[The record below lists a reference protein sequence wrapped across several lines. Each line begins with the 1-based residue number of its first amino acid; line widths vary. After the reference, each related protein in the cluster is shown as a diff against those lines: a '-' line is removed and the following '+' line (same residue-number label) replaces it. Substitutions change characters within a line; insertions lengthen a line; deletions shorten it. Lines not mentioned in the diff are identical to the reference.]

1 MAKILGS
8 WSGMRK
14 YLEQE
19 MLAPC
24 LRGRIRYECTSFV
37 GMDGCRVFSICVDD
51 VVVQR
56 FSWETANSALLPQKP
71 NPNPHG
77 VQEYWAGFWDALEAV
92 PLSERQAF
100 TDGEFC
106 SALFQYRQQDIQKSL
121 ASDNPLVRLFAILDR
136 RVGKRSLQ
144 SAQKALSQQPA
155 WLRPYYELRLHAEGL
170 ETEAPRN
177 PI

>member
-77 VQEYWAGFWDALEAV
+77 VQEYWAGFW
-92 PLSERQAF
+92 
-100 TDGEFC
+100 EFC

-144 SAQKALSQQPA
+144 SARDGLSRQPA
-155 WLRPYYELRLHAEGL
+155 WLRPYYALRLHAEGL
-170 ETEAPRN
+170 DQSETDAE
-177 PI
+177 